1 MTPEGLVKKELKK
14 LLADIGAYSHWP
26 VPVGYG
32 RSTLDVLFCYR
43 GRFYGIECK
52 REGVGKPTDRQAC
65 IMREIAEAGGGVW
78 LENSTGLEETRRRL
92 GL

>member
-14 LLADIGAYSHWP
+14 LLDKIGAYYYMS

-32 RSTLDVLFCYR
+32 KSTIDFLVCHK

-52 REGVGKPTDRQAC
+52 REGVGKPSDRQAC
-65 IMREIAEAGGGVW
+65 IMREIATAGGGVW
-78 LENSTGLEETRRRL
+78 VENSLGLEETRRRL